1 MSDFSLSLPADVAR
15 GRVSVEERVHAFL
28 EKCRNNKELNA
39 FITLFESGAPEQAR
53 NIDQRGRAGQ
63 KTGRLAGLVIAVKDN
78 IVIKGAPTTC
88 GSKILGRYDSPYN
101 ATVVDRLLAEDAVI
115 LGKTNMDEFAMGSS
129 NENSAFG
136 GVRNP
141 HDPARVPGGSSGGSA
156 VAVAAGLVDAA
167 LGSDTGG
174 SIRQPAS
181 FTGTYGVK
189 PGYGRV
195 SRYGLVAFGSSLD
208 QIGVFANDP
217 DVAALV
223 LEVIAGHDDRD
234 STSAPLPVPSFGSGM
249 TDDIKGMTIGVP
261 AEYFQEG
268 LDPAIEKPVR
278 GVIDEMARAGA
289 EIVDISLPM
298 TEYAV
303 SIYYI
308 IATAE
313 ASSNLSRFDGVRYGL
328 RAGEPADL
336 TDMYARTRH
345 EGFGEE
351 VKRRIMLGTYVLSA
365 GYYDAYYNKA
375 MRVRR
380 LLRENFDEAFKKCD
394 VILSP
399 TTPSTAFRLGEKIND
414 PLAMYL
420 QDIYTVSANLA
431 GIPAISIPAG
441 KDAGGLPFGI
451 QAQVPAFREELLF
464 TCARFIHHLNSK

>member
-1 MSDFSLSLPADVAR
+1 MLADVAE
-15 GRVSVEERVHAFL
+15 GRLSVEKRVRAFL
-28 EKCRNNKELNA
+28 QKCRDNKELNA
-39 FITLFESGAPEQAR
+39 FITLFEERALEQAR
-53 NIDQRGRAGQ
+53 AIDRKRQAGKQ
-63 KTGRLAGLVIAVKDN
+63 TGRLAGMVVAVKDN

-88 GSKILGRYDSPYN
+88 ASKILGRYDSPYN
-101 ATVVDRLLAEDAVI
+101 ATVVERLLAEDAVI

-136 GVRNP
+136 VVKNP
-141 HDPARVPGGSSGGSA
+141 HDPERVPGGSSGGSA

-181 FTGTYGVK
+181 FTGTYGIK

-217 DVAALV
+217 AVSALV
-223 LEVIAGHDDRD
+223 LEVISGHDNKD
-234 STSAPLPVPSFGSGM
+234 STSAAVPSFSAKSNGDVSGL
-249 TDDIKGMTIGVP
+249 KIGVP

-268 LDPAIEKPVR
+268 LDPVIEKGVR
-278 GVIDEMARAGA
+278 ALIDDMAGAGA

-298 TEYAV
+298 TDYAV

-313 ASSNLSRFDGVRYGL
+313 ASSNLSRFDGVRYGR
-328 RAGEPADL
+328 RAEEPADL
-336 TDMYARTRH
+336 TDMYARTRN
-345 EGFGEE
+345 EGFGDE

-380 LLRENFDEAFKKCD
+380 LLKENFDEAFKKCD

-399 TTPSTAFRLGEKIND
+399 TTPSTAFRFGEKIDD
-414 PLAMYL
+414 PLSMYL

-431 GIPAISIPAG
+431 GISAISIPAG
-441 KDAGGLPFGI
+441 KDADGLPFGI
-451 QAQVPAFREELLF
+451 QAQAPPFNEHVLF
-464 TCARFIHHLNSK
+464 NCAQFIHNLKSI

>member
-1 MSDFSLSLPADVAR
+1 MSEFSPAFITDVAH
-15 GRVSVEERVHAFL
+15 GRVSAEARVKAYL
-28 EKCRNNKELNA
+28 EKCRDHEELNA
-39 FITLFESGAPEQAR
+39 FITLFADKALEQAR
-53 NIDQRGRAGQ
+53 NIDQRQRDGQ

-88 GSKILGRYDSPYN
+88 GSKILGAFDSPYN
-101 ATVVDRLLAEDAVI
+101 ATVIDRLLAEDAVI

-136 GVRNP
+136 VVKNP

-181 FTGTYGVK
+181 FTGTYGIK

-217 DVAALV
+217 GVAALV
-223 LEVIAGHDDRD
+223 LEVIAGYDDKD
-234 STSAPLPVPSFGSGM
+234 STSAPRPVPAFSAEMAGEVEGL
-249 TDDIKGMTIGVP
+249 TIGVP

-268 LDPAIEKPVR
+268 LEPVIEKSVR

-289 EIVDISLPM
+289 KIVDISLPM

-313 ASSNLSRFDGVRYGL
+313 ASSNLSRFDGVRYGR
-328 RAGEPADL
+328 RAEDPADL
-336 TDMYARTRH
+336 ADMYARTRD

-375 MRVRR
+375 MQVRR
-380 LLRENFDEAFKKCD
+380 LLSENFDRAFKKCD
-394 VILSP
+394 MILSP
-399 TTPSTAFRLGEKIND
+399 TTPSTAFRFGEKIND

-431 GIPAISIPAG
+431 GISAISIPAG
-441 KDAGGLPFGI
+441 KDTNGLPFGI
-451 QAQVPAFREELLF
+451 QAQAPAFREELLF
-464 TCARFIHHLNSK
+464 TCARFIHNLNLK